1 MLEGERSYQ
10 RGQEKTLPNNKPS
23 SGQRGKTLSRFK
35 KWLREKYPRVYGFFF
50 SKTPFYIRHFF
61 GLLVSLGSLGG
72 FLALTVPLWKSWNSI
87 PFLGVLIPTAST
99 DYSEPKAIADLRL
112 HILYITGGIIAI
124 LTLLQTNW
132 KNQGDRLKIDA
143 DIKKNEQDAE
153 KNERDHIRQ
162 VHAERRSRYTKA
174 VEQLADEKATVRL
187 GGIYTLVGLVD
198 EWLAD
203 ESLQEESDRFKEGQ
217 VIVNSLC
224 SYIRSPFPLALKA
237 EMFEGD
243 SEPDDYEGDFSKDQ
257 AAFREEQD
265 VRRTVF
271 VEISKRSSTLAE
283 SEKGEVTVT
292 SRAWSSFEF
301 DFSRAPI
308 FYPLKNL
315 TIEQGNFASTR
326 FYGKADFWG
335 AKFIRDADFR
345 NTKFTRDAD
354 FWGAE
359 FAGNADFQY
368 AEFLENA
375 GFRKAKFTGN
385 ISFGSAEFTG
395 NAYFGG
401 VEFTGNI
408 SFRGAE
414 FTGNAYFGDA
424 YLGNVKFVGDADFG
438 NAKFARDADFG
449 NVKFVGDADFGKAK
463 FTRNADFWEA
473 EFTGNAHFLG
483 ARFSGNAHFLGAKFT
498 GNADFGNTKFTGN
511 AGFGNAKF
519 TGNAHFLGAKFTGNA
534 DFGNTKF
541 TGDAYFL
548 DAKFTG
554 NANFGNAKFTGY
566 VGFNGSYF
574 GQYAPTFAGIS
585 GTARFSAQVDPQ
597 DYVFTV
603 REGSKAIKCGTATLL
618 GKSFIIP
625 LGTVL
630 FGPTSR
636 GKNSRTSEP
645 AKPLDES
652 NNGEDDNPE

>member
-1 MLEGERSYQ
+1 MFLGPTEAWQ
-10 RGQEKTLPNNKPS
+10 L
-23 SGQRGKTLSRFK
+23 LS
-35 KWLREKYPRVYGFFF
+35 LC
-50 SKTPFYIRHFF
+50 T
-61 GLLVSLGSLGG
+61 
-72 FLALTVPLWKSWNSI
+72 ALTVAFLLAVHFTKLKVKVPLFYAWIGAIAIFGGALAFLLPIALNSGFGKDDDGRVLRQLI
-87 PFLGVLIPTAST
+87 LYTTGGVLGV
-99 DYSEPKAIADLRL
+99 
-112 HILYITGGIIAI
+112 ITLGESHR
-124 LTLLQTNW
+124 
-132 KNQGDRLKIDA
+132 KNNQEK
-143 DIKKNEQDAE
+143 E
-153 KNERDHIRQ
+153 KNENDHTRQ
-162 VHAERRSRYTKA
+162 VYAERRSRYTKA
-174 VEQLADEKATVRL
+174 IEQLADEKAAVRL

-203 ESLQEESDRFKEGQ
+203 DSFKEESDRHKEGQ

-237 EMFEGD
+237 EMIEGD
-243 SEPDDYEGDFSKDQ
+243 SEPDNYEGDFSKDQ

-265 VRRTVF
+265 IRRAIF
-271 VEISKRSSTLAE
+271 VEMGKRSSGTIE
-283 SEKGEVTVT
+283 EEGEVVETVPGP
-292 SRAWSSFEF
+292 WSDFDF

-308 FYPLKNL
+308 FYPLNNL
-315 TIEQGNFASTR
+315 NIEQGNFASTR
-326 FYGKADFWG
+326 FYGKADFVD
-335 AKFIRDADFR
+335 AKFVRDADFR
-345 NTKFTRDAD
+345 NAKFTKDAD

-359 FAGNADFQY
+359 FTGNADFQY
-368 AEFLENA
+368 AEFLEDA

-385 ISFGSAEFTG
+385 ISFGGAEL
-395 NAYFGG
+395 
-401 VEFTGNI
+401 TGNI

-414 FTGNAYFGDA
+414 FTGNAHFGDV

-463 FTRNADFWEA
+463 FTRNAAFQYAKFTRNADFWEAEFTGDTDFWEA

-519 TGNAHFLGAKFTGNA
+519 TG
-534 DFGNTKF
+534 
-541 TGDAYFL
+541 
-548 DAKFTG
+548 
-554 NANFGNAKFTGY
+554 Y

-585 GTARFSAQVDPQ
+585 GAARFSAQVDPQ

-630 FGPTSR
+630 FGPSSR

-645 AKPLDES
+645 AKPLDNS
-652 NNGEDDNPE
+652 NNGKDDNPE

>member
-10 RGQEKTLPNNKPS
+10 RGQENLVPSNNAS
-23 SGQRGKTLSRFK
+23 SAPESPVIPKAQENP
-35 KWLREKYPRVYGFFF
+35 W
-50 SKTPFYIRHFF
+50 YIRHFIKLLIGF
-61 GLLVSLGSLGG
+61 GLGG
-72 FLALTVPLWKSWNSI
+72 
-87 PFLGVLIPTAST
+87 G
-99 DYSEPKAIADLRL
+99 AIALVLPWMLWLFCDMSSGSSDQLRL
-112 HILYITGGIIAI
+112 HLLYVTGGIIAV

-187 GGIYTLVGLVD
+187 GGIYTLVGVVD

-243 SEPDDYEGDFSKDQ
+243 SEPDNYEGGFSKDQ

-292 SRAWSSFEF
+292 SSAWSSFEF

-375 GFRKAKFTGN
+375 GFRKVKFTGN

-438 NAKFARDADFG
+438 KAKFTRNAAFQY
-449 NVKFVGDADFGKAK
+449 AK

-473 EFTGNAHFLG
+473 EFTGDTDFWEADFTGNAHFLG
-483 ARFSGNAHFLGAKFT
+483 ARFS
-498 GNADFGNTKFTGN
+498 
-511 AGFGNAKF
+511 
-519 TGNAHFLGAKFTGNA
+519 GNAHFLGAKFTGNA

-585 GTARFSAQVDPQ
+585 GAARFSAQVDPQ

-630 FGPTSR
+630 FGPSSR

-645 AKPLDES
+645 AKPLDNS
-652 NNGEDDNPE
+652 NNGKDDNPE

>member
-1 MLEGERSYQ
+1 MLEGKRSYQ
-10 RGQEKTLPNNKPS
+10 RGQENLVPSNNAPS
-23 SGQRGKTLSRFK
+23 APENPAIAKAQENP
-35 KWLREKYPRVYGFFF
+35 W
-50 SKTPFYIRHFF
+50 YIQHFIKLLIGF
-61 GLLVSLGSLGG
+61 GLGGGAVAILLPWMLWLLCGMNSGS
-72 FLALTVPLWKSWNSI
+72 S
-87 PFLGVLIPTAST
+87 
-99 DYSEPKAIADLRL
+99 DQLRL
-112 HILYITGGIIAI
+112 HLLYVTGGIIAV

-271 VEISKRSSTLAE
+271 VEISKRNSTLAE

-292 SRAWSSFEF
+292 SSAWSSFEF

-368 AEFLENA
+368 AEFAGYA
-375 GFRKAKFTGN
+375 GFGKAKFTGY
-385 ISFGSAEFTG
+385 ISFGGA
-395 NAYFGG
+395 
-401 VEFTGNI
+401 EFTGNI

-414 FTGNAYFGDA
+414 FTGNADFGDA

-438 NAKFARDADFG
+438 NAKFTRDAYFR
-449 NVKFVGDADFGKAK
+449 NAKFVGDADFGNTKFTRNADFQYAK

-473 EFTGNAHFLG
+473 EFTGDTDFWEAEFIGNAHFLG
-483 ARFSGNAHFLGAKFT
+483 AKLIGNAHFLGAKFT

-511 AGFGNAKF
+511 AY
-519 TGNAHFLGAKFTGNA
+519 FLGAKFTGNA
-534 DFGNTKF
+534 DFE
-541 TGDAYFL
+541 
-548 DAKFTG
+548 
-554 NANFGNAKFTGY
+554 NAKFTGY

-574 GQYAPTFAGIS
+574 GQNAPTFAGIS
-585 GTARFSAQVDPQ
+585 GAAKFSAQVDPQ

-630 FGPTSR
+630 FGPSSR

-645 AKPLDES
+645 AKPLDNS

>member
-1 MLEGERSYQ
+1 MFLEPTEAWQ
-10 RGQEKTLPNNKPS
+10 L
-23 SGQRGKTLSRFK
+23 LS
-35 KWLREKYPRVYGFFF
+35 LC
-50 SKTPFYIRHFF
+50 T
-61 GLLVSLGSLGG
+61 
-72 FLALTVPLWKSWNSI
+72 ALTVAFLLAVHFTKLKAKVPLFYSWIGAIAIFGGAVAFLLPIALNSGFGKDDDGRVLRQLI
-87 PFLGVLIPTAST
+87 LYTTGGVLGV
-99 DYSEPKAIADLRL
+99 
-112 HILYITGGIIAI
+112 ITLGESHR
-124 LTLLQTNW
+124 
-132 KNQGDRLKIDA
+132 KNNQEK
-143 DIKKNEQDAE
+143 E
-153 KNERDHIRQ
+153 KNENDHTRQ
-162 VHAERRSRYTKA
+162 VYAERRSRYTKA

-292 SRAWSSFEF
+292 SSAWSSFEF

-368 AEFLENA
+368 AEFAGYA
-375 GFRKAKFTGN
+375 GFGKAKFTGYISFGGAEFTGN
-385 ISFGSAEFTG
+385 ISFGGA
-395 NAYFGG
+395 
-401 VEFTGNI
+401 EFTGNI

-414 FTGNAYFGDA
+414 FTGNADFGDA

-438 NAKFARDADFG
+438 NAKFTRDAYFR
-449 NVKFVGDADFGKAK
+449 NAKFVGDADFGNTKFTRNADFQYAK

-473 EFTGNAHFLG
+473 EFTGDTDFWEAEFIGNAHFLG
-483 ARFSGNAHFLGAKFT
+483 AKLIGNAHFLGAKFT

-519 TGNAHFLGAKFTGNA
+519 TRNAHFLGAKFTGNA

-541 TGDAYFL
+541 TGNAYFL
-548 DAKFTG
+548 GAKFTG
-554 NANFGNAKFTGY
+554 NADFENAKFTGY

-574 GQYAPTFAGIS
+574 GQNAPTFAGIS
-585 GTARFSAQVDPQ
+585 GAAKFSAQVDPQ

-630 FGPTSR
+630 FGPSSR

-645 AKPLDES
+645 AKPLDNS

>member
-1 MLEGERSYQ
+1 MPSNNASSIPESPVIPKA
-10 RGQEKTLPNNKPS
+10 QEKPWYIQHFTKLLIGFGLGGGAIAILLPWMLWLLCGMS
-23 SGQRGKTLSRFK
+23 SGSSDQ
-35 KWLREKYPRVYGFFF
+35 
-50 SKTPFYIRHFF
+50 
-61 GLLVSLGSLGG
+61 
-72 FLALTVPLWKSWNSI
+72 
-87 PFLGVLIPTAST
+87 
-99 DYSEPKAIADLRL
+99 LRL
-112 HILYITGGIIAI
+112 HLLYVTGGIIAV

-187 GGIYTLVGLVD
+187 GGIYTLVGVVD

-243 SEPDDYEGDFSKDQ
+243 SEPDNYEGGFSKDQ

-292 SRAWSSFEF
+292 SSAWSSFEF

-375 GFRKAKFTGN
+375 GFRKVKFTGN

-424 YLGNVKFVGDADFG
+424 YLGNVKFVRDADFG
-438 NAKFARDADFG
+438 NVKFARDADFG

-463 FTRNADFWEA
+463 FTRNAAFQYAKFTRNADFWEA
-473 EFTGNAHFLG
+473 EFTGDTDFWEADFTGNAHFLG
-483 ARFSGNAHFLGAKFT
+483 ARFS
-498 GNADFGNTKFTGN
+498 
-511 AGFGNAKF
+511 
-519 TGNAHFLGAKFTGNA
+519 GNAHFLGAKFTGNA

-585 GTARFSAQVDPQ
+585 GAARFSAQVDPQ

-630 FGPTSR
+630 FGPSSR

-645 AKPLDES
+645 AKPLDNS
-652 NNGEDDNPE
+652 NNGKDDNPE

>member
-1 MLEGERSYQ
+1 MPSDNASSAPESPVTPKD
-10 RGQEKTLPNNKPS
+10 QEKP
-23 SGQRGKTLSRFK
+23 
-35 KWLREKYPRVYGFFF
+35 W
-50 SKTPFYIRHFF
+50 YIRHFIKLLIGF
-61 GLLVSLGSLGG
+61 GLGG
-72 FLALTVPLWKSWNSI
+72 
-87 PFLGVLIPTAST
+87 G
-99 DYSEPKAIADLRL
+99 AIALLLPWMLWLLCGMSSGSSDQLRL
-112 HILYITGGIIAI
+112 HLLYVTGGIIAV

-174 VEQLADEKATVRL
+174 VEQLANEKAAVRL

-243 SEPDDYEGDFSKDQ
+243 SEPDNYEGGFSKDQ

-292 SRAWSSFEF
+292 SSAWSSFEF

-375 GFRKAKFTGN
+375 GFRKVKFTGN

-438 NAKFARDADFG
+438 NVKFARDADFG

-463 FTRNADFWEA
+463 FTRNAAFQYAKFTRNADFWEA
-473 EFTGNAHFLG
+473 EFTGDTDFWEADFTGNAHFLG
-483 ARFSGNAHFLGAKFT
+483 ARFS
-498 GNADFGNTKFTGN
+498 
-511 AGFGNAKF
+511 
-519 TGNAHFLGAKFTGNA
+519 GNAHFLGAKFTGNA

-585 GTARFSAQVDPQ
+585 GAARFSAQVDPQ

-630 FGPTSR
+630 FGPSSR

-645 AKPLDES
+645 AKPLDNS
-652 NNGEDDNPE
+652 NNGKDDNPE

>member
-10 RGQEKTLPNNKPS
+10 RGQENLVPSNNTSSAPENPVIPKSQERPWYIQHFTKLLIGFGLGGGAVAILLPWMLWLRCGMS
-23 SGQRGKTLSRFK
+23 SGSSDQ
-35 KWLREKYPRVYGFFF
+35 
-50 SKTPFYIRHFF
+50 
-61 GLLVSLGSLGG
+61 
-72 FLALTVPLWKSWNSI
+72 
-87 PFLGVLIPTAST
+87 
-99 DYSEPKAIADLRL
+99 LRL
-112 HILYITGGIIAI
+112 HLLYVTGGIIAV

-143 DIKKNEQDAE
+143 DIKKNEQDEENEAAKRE
-153 KNERDHIRQ
+153 QDAVKSERDHTRQ
-162 VHAERRSRYTKA
+162 VHAERRSRYTTA
-174 VEQLADEKATVRL
+174 VEQLANEKATVRL

-292 SRAWSSFEF
+292 SSAWSSFEF

-368 AEFLENA
+368 AEFAGYA
-375 GFRKAKFTGN
+375 GFGKAKFTGY
-385 ISFGSAEFTG
+385 ISFGGA
-395 NAYFGG
+395 
-401 VEFTGNI
+401 EFTGNI

-414 FTGNAYFGDA
+414 FTGNADFGDA

-438 NAKFARDADFG
+438 NAKFTRDAYFR
-449 NVKFVGDADFGKAK
+449 NAKFVGDADFGNTKFTRNADFQYAK

-473 EFTGNAHFLG
+473 EFTGDTDFWEAEFIGNAHFLG
-483 ARFSGNAHFLGAKFT
+483 AKLIGNAHFLGAKFT

-519 TGNAHFLGAKFTGNA
+519 TRNAHFLGAKFTGNA

-541 TGDAYFL
+541 TGNAYFL
-548 DAKFTG
+548 GAKFTG
-554 NANFGNAKFTGY
+554 NADFENAKFTGY

-574 GQYAPTFAGIS
+574 GQNAPTFAGIS
-585 GTARFSAQVDPQ
+585 GAAKFSAQVDPQ

-630 FGPTSR
+630 FGPSSR

-645 AKPLDES
+645 AKPLDNS